1 MTKPPRTPL
10 PAPALTAEERTAAHK
25 LVVAQLAAKHA
36 NKPKRKHRAQ
46 ISPKAPKTS
55 KAPKESIE
63 SAKPMATSAA
73 APAKRP
79 APASVAT
86 PVTSPVAASVATTPA
101 SASVDASAKP
111 RRTSIPKEKLA
122 AMRARTLADIESKK
136 QAALDPS
143 ARKAPA
149 PAELHPRNRH
159 QGRYDMPRLL
169 RASSGLAKFVTK
181 NPYGDLSIDFADP
194 LAVKAL
200 NTALLVDWYGIQRW
214 DFPQGFLCPPIP
226 GRADYL
232 HHVADLLATGDG
244 HAGDQY
250 IPRGWQIRVL
260 DIGVGANGVYPLIG
274 HGEYG
279 WSFVGS
285 DIHPAALTSLQG
297 VLAANP
303 DLSRHV
309 ELRRQTSPARI
320 FTGVFDPEET
330 FDLTMCNPPFHA
342 TAAEAHAG
350 SQRKWRNLGK
360 EDHAGKP
367 GKSGPSLNFGGQ
379 ASELWCQGG
388 EVGFISRMIDD
399 STKFK
404 DGCAWFTTLVAQEV
418 HVAKLERKAKAAG
431 AVTVRT
437 IPMSQGQKRSRILAW
452 TFFDQ
457 DELRDWRE
465 HRWTGK

>member
-1 MTKPPRTPL
+1 MTKPPRTPP
-10 PAPALTAEERTAAHK
+10 PAPHKPTGDQAAAHK
-25 LVVAQLAAKHA
+25 LVLAQLAAKHPVSLPA
-36 NKPKRKHRAQ
+36 PGAQPVKPK
-46 ISPKAPKTS
+46 
-55 KAPKESIE
+55 
-63 SAKPMATSAA
+63 
-73 APAKRP
+73 
-79 APASVAT
+79 
-86 PVTSPVAASVATTPA
+86 
-101 SASVDASAKP
+101 
-111 RRTSIPKEKLA
+111 RTSIPKAKLRAKA
-122 AMRARTLADIESKK
+122 AADLATTQ
-136 QAALDPS
+136 QAGAHQS
-143 ARKAPA
+143 GERKT
-149 PAELHPRNRH
+149 AELHPRNRH
-159 QGRYDMPRLL
+159 QGRYEMPRLL
-169 RASSGLAKFVTK
+169 KAFPTLAQFITK
-181 NPYGDLSIDFADP
+181 TPYGDLSVDFANP

-200 NTALLVDWYGIQRW
+200 NTALLTDWYGVKRW
-214 DFPQGFLCPPIP
+214 DFPDGFLCPPVP

-232 HHVADLLATGDG
+232 HHAADLLASGDG
-244 HAGDQY
+244 KSGDQH

-285 DIHPAALTSLQG
+285 DIHPAALASLQK
-297 VLAANP
+297 VLSANP
-303 DLSRHV
+303 DFSRHI

-320 FTGVFDPEET
+320 FTGVIDPEET

-342 TAAEAHAG
+342 TASEAHAG

-360 EDHAGKP
+360 SDHAGKK
-367 GKSGPSLNFGGQ
+367 GKSGPTLNFGGQ

-388 EVGFISRMIDD
+388 EVGFISRMIED
-399 STKFK
+399 STKFSA
-404 DGCAWFTTLVAQEV
+404 GVAWFTTLVAQEV

-437 IPMSQGQKRSRILAW
+437 IAMSQGQKRSRILAW

>member
-10 PAPALTAEERTAAHK
+10 PVPSKPAPLKPGPQGTPEDRTAAHK
-25 LVVAQLAAKHA
+25 LVLAQLAAKHA
-36 NKPKRKHRAQ
+36 NRPAAKHTRKKPARPQ
-46 ISPKAPKTS
+46 SPKQL
-55 KAPKESIE
+55 
-63 SAKPMATSAA
+63 
-73 APAKRP
+73 PAQVTTQVPTQPP
-79 APASVAT
+79 APSSQTT
-86 PVTSPVAASVATTPA
+86 PLPKPVASPPV
-101 SASVDASAKP
+101 KP
-111 RRTSIPKEKLA
+111 RRTSIPKVKLA
-122 AMRARTLADIESKK
+122 ALRAQTEARK
-136 QAALDPS
+136 QAALAPGE
-143 ARKAPA
+143 RKAPA

-169 RASSGLAKFVTK
+169 RSWSALAKFATK
-181 NPYGDLSIDFADP
+181 NAYGDLSIDFANP

-214 DFPQGFLCPPIP
+214 DFPEGFLCPPIP

-244 HAGDQY
+244 KSGDQH

-260 DIGVGANGVYPLIG
+260 DIGVGANGIYPLIG

-285 DIHPAALTSLQG
+285 DIHPAALTSLQQ
-297 VLAANP
+297 VLDANP
-303 DLSRHV
+303 DFSRHI

-320 FTGVFDPEET
+320 FTGVIDPEET

-350 SQRKWRNLGK
+350 SQRKWRNLDK
-360 EDHAGKP
+360 PDHAGKH
-367 GKSGPSLNFGGQ
+367 GKKGPTLNFGGQ

-437 IPMSQGQKRSRILAW
+437 IAMSQGQKRSRILAW

>member
-10 PAPALTAEERTAAHK
+10 PAPTKPAGDRAAAHK
-25 LVVAQLAAKHA
+25 LVLAQLAEKHA
-36 NKPKRKHRAQ
+36 AKLA
-46 ISPKAPKTS
+46 
-55 KAPKESIE
+55 
-63 SAKPMATSAA
+63 AKPSLPKPLAVTKPSAEPKPASDSAA
-73 APAKRP
+73 D
-79 APASVAT
+79 
-86 PVTSPVAASVATTPA
+86 PVANPP
-101 SASVDASAKP
+101 AKP
-111 RRTSIPKEKLA
+111 RRTSIPKVKLA
-122 AMRARTLADIESKK
+122 ALRARTLADIEAKK
-136 QAALDPS
+136 QAALAPGE
-143 ARKAPA
+143 RKAPA
-149 PAELHPRNRH
+149 AAELHPRNRH

-169 RASSGLAKFVTK
+169 RSSSALAKFVTK
-181 NPYGDLSIDFADP
+181 NAYGDLTIDFANP

-214 DFPQGFLCPPIP
+214 DFPEGFLCPPIP

-232 HHVADLLATGDG
+232 HHVADLLASGDG
-244 HAGDQY
+244 KSGDQH

-274 HGEYG
+274 NGEYG

-285 DIHPAALTSLQG
+285 DIHPAALASLQK

-303 DLSRHV
+303 DLSRHI

-320 FTGVFDPEET
+320 FTGVIDPEET

-360 EDHAGKP
+360 SEKNGKQGKAGP
-367 GKSGPSLNFGGQ
+367 TLNFGGQ

-437 IPMSQGQKRSRILAW
+437 IAMSQGQKRSRILAW

>member
-1 MTKPPRTPL
+1 MTKPPRPPSPRPLPTTPPPMPEAERRAAQKL
-10 PAPALTAEERTAAHK
+10 ALDRLAKNHPAPAPPAVKKPAADK
-25 LVVAQLAAKHA
+25 ALDTTD
-36 NKPKRKHRAQ
+36 KPLKK
-46 ISPKAPKTS
+46 
-55 KAPKESIE
+55 
-63 SAKPMATSAA
+63 
-73 APAKRP
+73 
-79 APASVAT
+79 
-86 PVTSPVAASVATTPA
+86 
-101 SASVDASAKP
+101 
-111 RRTSIPKEKLA
+111 RTSIPKAKRLEMA
-122 AMRARTLADIESKK
+122 AAAAVQAGGERT
-136 QAALDPS
+136 
-143 ARKAPA
+143 APV

-169 RASSGLAKFVTK
+169 KASPPLAKFITK
-181 NPYGDLSIDFADP
+181 TPYGDLSIDFANP

-200 NTALLVDWYGIQRW
+200 NTALLTDWYGLQRW
-214 DFPQGFLCPPIP
+214 DFPEGFLCPPIP

-232 HHVADLLATGDG
+232 HHAADLLASDG
-244 HAGDQY
+244 QP
-250 IPRGWQIRVL
+250 IPHGWQIRVL

-285 DIHPAALTSLQG
+285 DIHPAAIISLEK

-303 DLSRHV
+303 NMSRHI

-320 FTGVFDPEET
+320 FTGIIDAEEEY
-330 FDLTMCNPPFHA
+330 DLTMCNPPFHA

-360 EDHAGKP
+360 TSHAGKP
-367 GKSGPSLNFGGQ
+367 GKSGATLNFGGQ

-399 STKFK
+399 STKFSTA
-404 DGCAWFTTLVAQEV
+404 CAWFTTLVAQEV

-437 IPMSQGQKRSRILAW
+437 IAMSQGQKRSRVLAW
-452 TFFDQ
+452 TFLDA
-457 DELRDWRE
+457 DALRDWRQR
-465 HRWTGK
+465 RWHKK

>member
-1 MTKPPRTPL
+1 MTKPPRAPL
-10 PAPALTAEERTAAHK
+10 PAPSKPAGDRAAAHK
-25 LVVAQLAAKHA
+25 LVLAQLAVKHA
-36 NKPKRKHRAQ
+36 AKLAAKP
-46 ISPKAPKTS
+46 SPPKPLRMSKPAATS
-55 KAPKESIE
+55 K
-63 SAKPMATSAA
+63 
-73 APAKRP
+73 P
-79 APASVAT
+79 APASTPAT
-86 PVTSPVAASVATTPA
+86 GPKPATEQKPPTDPVAGPA
-101 SASVDASAKP
+101 AKP
-111 RRTSIPKEKLA
+111 RRTSIPKVKLA
-122 AMRARTLADIESKK
+122 ALRARTLADIESKK
-136 QAALDPS
+136 QAALAPGE
-143 ARKAPA
+143 RKAPA

-169 RASSGLAKFVTK
+169 RASSALAKFVTK
-181 NPYGDLSIDFADP
+181 NSYGDLTIDFANP

-214 DFPQGFLCPPIP
+214 DFPEGFLCPPIP

-232 HHVADLLATGDG
+232 HHVADLLASGDG
-244 HAGDQY
+244 KSGDQH

-274 HGEYG
+274 NGEYG

-285 DIHPAALTSLQG
+285 DIHPAALASLQK
-297 VLAANP
+297 VLASNP
-303 DLSRHV
+303 DLSRHI

-320 FTGVFDPEET
+320 FTGVIDPEET

-360 EDHAGKP
+360 SEKNGKQGKAGP
-367 GKSGPSLNFGGQ
+367 TLNFGGQ

-399 STKFK
+399 SIKFK

-437 IPMSQGQKRSRILAW
+437 IAMSQGQKRSRILAW